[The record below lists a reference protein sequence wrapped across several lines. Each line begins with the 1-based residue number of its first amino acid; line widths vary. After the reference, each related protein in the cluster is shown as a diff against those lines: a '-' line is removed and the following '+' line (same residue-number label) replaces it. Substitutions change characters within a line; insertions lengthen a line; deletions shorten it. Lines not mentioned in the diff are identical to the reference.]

1 MNCCFG
7 QSYSPLPIKSH
18 RSSMLAIMRMKS
30 TPSYSYSSLGGGR
43 RNTTSTKRIIC
54 ATAAATFGTLSSS
67 SPCCWAFVASPSPP
81 ISIVHHPIALHS
93 NSKELLQNNIYRTH
107 QLYLPPYD
115 HQQQSRLFFSQ
126 KGNNNND
133 DNSDWET
140 FKRAGANLLAKG
152 AEKVKSFL
160 PFGKSEE
167 EKRADIIKKE
177 RKEEITGGI
186 QTLIKDLP
194 LPIRMMGRMVT
205 PLLTRAAEEIAE
217 QTQQAQDV
225 FEEARVRLMNDPY
238 IAESLGTPIQVGQPF
253 SQSSSTVVING
264 QRSATVRASFPVA
277 GSRGSGIATLE
288 SSNGDIRSLTV
299 NVNGRTLS
307 VGSSRRGGG
316 DGGMFNSKST
326 SNSKGDNIIEAEII
340 EKK

>member
-1 MNCCFG
+1 M
-7 QSYSPLPIKSH
+7 
-18 RSSMLAIMRMKS
+18 
-30 TPSYSYSSLGGGR
+30 
-43 RNTTSTKRIIC
+43 
-54 ATAAATFGTLSSS
+54 
-67 SPCCWAFVASPSPP
+67 
-81 ISIVHHPIALHS
+81 
-93 NSKELLQNNIYRTH
+93 
-107 QLYLPPYD
+107 PPYD
-115 HQQQSRLFFSQ
+115 HQQQSRRFFSQ

-152 AEKVKSFL
+152 AEKVKSLL

-299 NVNGRTLS
+299 NLNGRTLS

-316 DGGMFNSKST
+316 GGGMYNSKST

>member
-1 MNCCFG
+1 
-7 QSYSPLPIKSH
+7 
-18 RSSMLAIMRMKS
+18 MLAIMRMKN
-30 TPSYSYSSLGGGR
+30 TPSYSSLGCGR
-43 RNTTSTKRIIC
+43 RNTPYTKRIIC

-67 SPCCWAFVASPSPP
+67 PCCLAFVTSPP
-81 ISIVHHPIALHS
+81 PLSPYPLVLHHS
-93 NSKELLQNNIYRTH
+93 NSKRLQYNIHQTH
-107 QLYLPPYD
+107 LHYLPPYD

-152 AEKVKSFL
+152 AEKVKSLL
-160 PFGKSEE
+160 PFGKSDE

-186 QTLIKDLP
+186 QTLLKDLP

-205 PLLTRAAEEIAE
+205 PLLARAAEEIAE

-225 FEEARVRLMNDPY
+225 FEEARIRLMNDPY
-238 IAESLGTPIQVGQPF
+238 IVESLGNPIQVGQPF

-264 QRSATVRASFPVA
+264 QRSATVRASFPVV
-277 GSRGSGIATLE
+277 GSRGSGVATLE

-299 NVNGRTLS
+299 NVDGRTLS

-316 DGGMFNSKST
+316 GGGGMYNSKST
-326 SNSKGDNIIEAEII
+326 TNSKGDNIIEAEII